1 MTNDATIVRLPW
13 AKIGRIAKFA
23 VVGLTGILI
32 NMGVLYL
39 LFRRLALPLVLS
51 SGVAVELAVI
61 SNFLL
66 NSSWT
71 FACHASLPRFAKF
84 NVASL
89 AGLTVNVTAVG
100 LLTRL
105 GLYLLAADVIGVAV
119 GFVVNYLFSVLWVWS
134 RAAR

>member
-13 AKIGRIAKFA
+13 ARIGRVAKFA
-23 VVGLTGILI
+23 VVGFAGILI

-39 LFRRLALPLVLS
+39 LSRRLGLPLVLS

-71 FACHASLPRFAKF
+71 FACQPSLPRFAKF

-89 AGLTVNVTAVG
+89 AGLAVNVTAVW

-105 GLYLLAADVIGVAV
+105 GLYLLAADLIGAAV
-119 GFVVNYLFSVLWVWS
+119 GFVVNYLFSVLWVWG

>member
-13 AKIGRIAKFA
+13 ARIGRVAKFG
-23 VVGLTGILI
+23 VVGITGILI
-32 NMGVLYL
+32 NIGILYL
-39 LFRRLALPLVLS
+39 LSRRLGLPLVLS

-66 NSSWT
+66 NSTWT
-71 FACHASLPRFAKF
+71 FGCHPSLPRFAKF

-89 AGLTVNVTAVG
+89 AGLTVNVTGVL

-105 GLYLLAADVIGVAV
+105 GFYLLAADLIGVAV
-119 GFVVNYLFSVLWVWS
+119 GFVVNYMFSVLWVWG
-134 RAAR
+134 RTVR

>member
-1 MTNDATIVRLPW
+1 LTNDATIVRLPW
-13 AKIGRIAKFA
+13 AKIGRIAKFG
-23 VVGLTGILI
+23 VVGFVGILI
-32 NMGVLYL
+32 NMSVLYL
-39 LFRRLALPLVLS
+39 LSRRLGLPLVLS

-71 FACHASLPRFAKF
+71 FGGYASLPRFAKF

-89 AGLTVNVTAVG
+89 ASLAVNVEAVL

-105 GLYLLAADVIGVAV
+105 GLYLLAASLIGVAV

-134 RAAR
+134 RAA

>member
-1 MTNDATIVRLPW
+1 LTNDATIVRLPW
-13 AKIGRIAKFA
+13 AKIGRVAKFGA
-23 VVGLTGILI
+23 VGFVGILI

-39 LFRRLALPLVLS
+39 LSRRLGLPLVLS

-71 FACHASLPRFAKF
+71 FASYPSLPRFAKF

-89 AGLTVNVTAVG
+89 AGLAVNVAGVW

-105 GLYLLAADVIGVAV
+105 GIYLLAADLIGVAV
-119 GFVVNYLFSVLWVWS
+119 GFVVNYLFSVLWVWG
-134 RAAR
+134 RTGR